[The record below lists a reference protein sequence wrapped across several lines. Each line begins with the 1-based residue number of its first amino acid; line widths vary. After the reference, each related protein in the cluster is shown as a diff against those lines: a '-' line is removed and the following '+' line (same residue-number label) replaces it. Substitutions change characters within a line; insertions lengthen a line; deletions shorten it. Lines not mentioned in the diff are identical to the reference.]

1 LIKINLV
8 REGRTVRGAGAAAPS
23 GGPSVAAGGS
33 NLNNI
38 LVIAGVFL
46 GVLIGGGWW
55 FLKNNTLKERQETVG
70 NKQAEADRLQ
80 AIIKQVDDYTK
91 RKESLQKRID
101 LINQLK
107 QNQKGP
113 VKIMDRVSQDLPDL
127 VWLDRMTMS
136 GGLVTIGGRGLNP
149 NAIAN
154 FVDNVKN
161 DPLFEEPELSSVT
174 QMSAVPPVYGFDMTF
189 HFTYAPKG
197 ETTGTAGATST
208 SGTTGTTGTSGTNKT
223 STTATNTTTT
233 TGTVKK

>member
-8 REGRTVRGAGAAAPS
+8 REGRTVRGAGAAPT
-23 GGPSVAAGGS
+23 GGPAVAAGGS

-38 LVIAGVFL
+38 LIIAGLLL
-46 GVLIGGGWW
+46 GALLAGGWW
-55 FLKNNTLKERQETVG
+55 FLKNSTLKEKQETVQ

-80 AIIKQVDDYTK
+80 AIIKQVDEYTK
-91 RKESLQKRID
+91 RKESLQRRID

-127 VWLDRMTMS
+127 VWLDRMSMS
-136 GGLVTIGGRGLNP
+136 GGLVAIGGRGLNP

-174 QMSAVPPVYGFDMTF
+174 QLSVVPPVYGFDMTF
-189 HFTYAPKG
+189 HFTYTPKG
-197 ETTGTAGATST
+197 EATGTAGATST
-208 SGTTGTTGTSGTNKT
+208 SGTTGTSGTNKT
-223 STTATNTTTT
+223 STTATTTTTT

>member
-1 LIKINLV
+1 MIKINLV
-8 REGRTVRGAGAAAPS
+8 REGRTVRGAGAAPAAAAI
-23 GGPSVAAGGS
+23 AAGGS
-33 NLNNI
+33 NVNNI
-38 LVIAGVFL
+38 LIMAGLFL
-46 GVLIGGGWW
+46 GVLAAGGWW
-55 FLKNNTLKERQETVG
+55 FLKNNELKDRQETIA
-70 NKQAEADRLQ
+70 NRQAEADRLQ

-91 RKESLQKRID
+91 RKESLQRRIE

-107 QNQKGP
+107 QNQRGP
-113 VKIMDRVSQDLPDL
+113 VKIMDRISQDLPDL
-127 VWLDRMTMS
+127 VWLDKMTMS
-136 GGLVTIGGRGLNP
+136 GGLVTLNGRGLNP

>member
-1 LIKINLV
+1 MIKINLV

-127 VWLDRMTMS
+127 VWLDRMSFFSQSPTALTFERPSCVSISASTVSVSWLSATFSRTNVPDALYIVVSPNHWLHVSS
-136 GGLVTIGGRGLNP
+136 G
-149 NAIAN
+149 
-154 FVDNVKN
+154 
-161 DPLFEEPELSSVT
+161 
-174 QMSAVPPVYGFDMTF
+174 MY
-189 HFTYAPKG
+189 
-197 ETTGTAGATST
+197 TSWL
-208 SGTTGTTGTSGTNKT
+208 
-223 STTATNTTTT
+223 
-233 TGTVKK
+233 

>member
-1 LIKINLV
+1 MIKINLV
-8 REGRTVRGAGAAAPS
+8 REGRTVRGAGAAPT
-23 GGPSVAAGGS
+23 GPAIAAGGS

-38 LVIAGVFL
+38 LVIAAILL
-46 GVLIGGGWW
+46 GALIAGGWW
-55 FLKNNTLKERQETVG
+55 FLKNSTLKEKQEMVA

-161 DPLFEEPELSSVT
+161 DPLFEEPELSSVA
-174 QMSAVPPVYGFDMTF
+174 QISAVPPVYGFDMPF
-189 HFTYAPKG
+189 HFTYTPKG
-197 ETTGTAGATST
+197 ETTGTAG
-208 SGTTGTTGTSGTNKT
+208 
-223 STTATNTTTT
+223 
-233 TGTVKK
+233 

>member
-8 REGRTVRGAGAAAPS
+8 REGRTVRGGGAAAA
-23 GGPSVAAGGS
+23 AAGPAVAGGGG

-38 LVIAGVFL
+38 LVIAGVLL
-46 GVLIGGGWW
+46 GVLAAGGWW
-55 FLKNNTLKERQETVG
+55 WYKNGELKDRQETVS

-91 RKESLQKRID
+91 RKDSLQKRID

-107 QNQKGP
+107 QNQRGP
-113 VKIMDRVSQDLPDL
+113 VKIMDRISQDLPDL

-154 FVDNVKN
+154 FVDNIKN
-161 DPLFEEPELSSVT
+161 DPLFEEPALSSVN
-174 QMSAVPPVYGFDMTF
+174 QLSAAPPVYGFDMTF
-189 HFTYAPKG
+189 HFTYTPKG

-208 SGTTGTTGTSGTNKT
+208 SGTAGTTGTSGTNKT
-223 STTATNTTTT
+223 TTTT

>member
-23 GGPSVAAGGS
+23 GGPAIAAGGS

-38 LVIAGVFL
+38 LVIAGILL
-46 GVLIGGGWW
+46 GVLIAGGWW
-55 FLKNNTLKERQETVG
+55 FLKNSTLKEKQEMVA
-70 NKQAEADRLQ
+70 NKQAEAGRMQ
-80 AIIKQVDDYTK
+80 TIIKQVDDYTK

-113 VKIMDRVSQDLPDL
+113 VKIMDRISQDLPDL
-127 VWLDRMTMS
+127 VWLDKMTMS
-136 GGLVTIGGRGLNP
+136 GGLVTVTGRGLNP

-161 DPLFEEPELSSVT
+161 DTLFEEPELNSVS
-174 QMSAVPPVYGFDMTF
+174 QVSAIPPVYSFDMNF
-189 HFTYAPKG
+189 HFSYAPKG

-208 SGTTGTTGTSGTNKT
+208 SGTTGTSGTST
-223 STTATNTTTT
+223 ST

>member
-1 LIKINLV
+1 MIKINLV

-23 GGPSVAAGGS
+23 GGPTIAAGGS

-38 LVIAGVFL
+38 LIIAGILL

-55 FLKNNTLKERQETVG
+55 FLKNNALKERQETVA
-70 NKQAEADRLQ
+70 NKQAEAERLQ

-161 DPLFEEPELSSVT
+161 DPLFEEPELNAVS
-174 QMSAVPPVYGFDMTF
+174 QLSAVPPVYSFDMTF
-189 HFTYAPKG
+189 HFTYAPKA

-208 SGTTGTTGTSGTNKT
+208 SGTTGTSGTNKT
-223 STTATNTTTT
+223 TTTT